1 MKSYFNITGEIEF
14 GWIISML
21 ISCLWD
27 YSTATQ
33 DVILGGKWMKGIWDL
48 SILVL
53 LIALWYEIQLY

>member
-48 SILVL
+48 FVL
-53 LIALWYEIQLY
+53 FLTTACEYTIIS

>member
-1 MKSYFNITGEIEF
+1 
-14 GWIISML
+14 ML

-53 LIALWYEIQLY
+53 LLALWYEIQLY